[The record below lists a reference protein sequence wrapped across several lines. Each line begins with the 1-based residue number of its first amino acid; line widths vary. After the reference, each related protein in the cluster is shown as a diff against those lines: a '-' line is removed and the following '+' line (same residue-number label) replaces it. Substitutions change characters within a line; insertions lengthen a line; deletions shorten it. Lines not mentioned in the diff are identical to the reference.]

1 MELSPKQQIVEL
13 IKKSENILLISHSKP
28 GGDSVGS
35 LLALKRVLNEIGK
48 NAHVV
53 VSDPVPSSLTFL
65 PDISDIKKTVEGSND
80 LVLKVNIENIDIEK
94 ISTNTDGKTLD
105 IILTPQNGKLE
116 ADKVEIQSG
125 KPAYDAIIVLD
136 TPDVDKIDKI
146 YDDFTELFFET
157 PVVNID
163 HHAGNE
169 YFGTINLVDLT
180 ATSTAEILVAIF
192 EALGKSKP
200 DEDTATLLLAGIT
213 ADTASFKNINTTP
226 KTLTVAAQLLAAGAH
241 QQEIIQNLYKM
252 KTLKTLKLWGKIL
265 SNIQKDEEHRIVW
278 SKVNYDDFSLS
289 GATLEEAKEVMDE
302 MIANTPNAD
311 VVCLMVET
319 DKGAITALLKGV
331 KGADVLQIAEVFGGS
346 GHALAATFEMKNI
359 QLSGAEAKIISE
371 IKKIRAKKLGRPVA
385 EEAPKSEVQEEQK
398 PEIKLD
404 VREKLA
410 EIVAEAQAS
419 EVAGVPTPPEADELH
434 VGKKEEIAEKAEEQP
449 ESEDVISKAIESLE
463 AAGETIEAEEQ
474 PKEKKIQKDPNSM
487 THVSEI
493 LKKFDPNEKK
503 KLTEFEKKNEEARE
517 RLKQEKEN
525 GEK

>member
-35 LLALKRVLNEIGK
+35 LLALKRVLEEVGK
-48 NAHVV
+48 RVSVV
-53 VSDPVPSSLTFL
+53 ISDPIPESLTFL
-65 PDISDIKKTVEGSND
+65 PDISNIKKTVDGSND
-80 LVLKVNIENIDIEK
+80 LVLKVNIEDIDIEK
-94 ISTNTDGKTLD
+94 ISTNTDGKTLN
-105 IILTPQNGKLE
+105 ITLTPQHGKIE
-116 ADKVEIQSG
+116 ETSVKVESG
-125 KPAYDAIIVLD
+125 KPTYDAIIVLD
-136 TPDVDKIDKI
+136 TPDVEKIDKI
-146 YDDFTELFFET
+146 YDEYTELFFET

-169 YFGTINLVDLT
+169 YFGTINLVDLI

-192 EALGKSKP
+192 EALGKGKP

-265 SNIQKDEEHRIVW
+265 SNIQKDVDHRVVW
-278 SKVNYDDFSLS
+278 SKVNYDDFSMAGS
-289 GATLEEAKEVMDE
+289 TIEEAKEVMDE
-302 MIANTPNAD
+302 MLANTPNAD
-311 VVCLMVET
+311 VVALLVET
-319 DKGAITALLKGV
+319 DKNIITALLKGI
-331 KGADVLQIAEVFGGS
+331 KGADVLEIAEVFNGS
-346 GHALAATFEMKNI
+346 GQAMAATFEMKNV
-359 QLSGAEAKIISE
+359 QLGSAEAKVLTE

-385 EEAPKSEVQEEQK
+385 EETEEVRAEAQSEIAEQEVEVEVE
-398 PEIKLD
+398 PEIKVD
-404 VREKLA
+404 VREKIT
-410 EIVAEAQAS
+410 EIPDEEEDITA
-419 EVAGVPTPPEADELH
+419 EVATIGETGVPTGN
-434 VGKKEEIAEKAEEQP
+434 VG
-449 ESEDVISKAIESLE
+449 EDVISKAIESLE

-474 PKEKKIQKDPNSM
+474 PKEKKIQKDPSSM

-493 LKKFDPNEKK
+493 LKKFDPTDKK

-517 RLKQEKEN
+517 KLKKEKKN
-525 GEK
+525 DEK